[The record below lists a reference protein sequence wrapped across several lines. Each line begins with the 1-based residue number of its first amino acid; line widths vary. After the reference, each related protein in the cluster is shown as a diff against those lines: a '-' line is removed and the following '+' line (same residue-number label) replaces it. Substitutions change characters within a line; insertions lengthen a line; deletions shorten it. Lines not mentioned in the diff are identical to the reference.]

1 MVSLCLFYC
10 YEEVYEQKYMDGWDK
25 FNETS
30 GLEKKDFYIHL
41 NTENITDLNYTHAK
55 KDCKDFKIKNLGQ
68 YHDLY
73 VQSYTLLPADV
84 FENFRNK
91 CLEKYELDSGRFF
104 TAPGLA

>member
-41 NTENITDLNYTHAK
+41 NTENITDLNYTYAK

-91 CLEKYELDSGRFF
+91 FLEIYELDSARFL